1 MATYISM
8 AQYRK
13 VMEHRIKALIQSG
26 DRSSLSSAKHQV
38 MLSKK
43 NAPRKS
49 GVLRGNIRKRK
60 LKSGRWVAE
69 SWVPGKFKYNMWVNK
84 NIKTVRLPTVY
95 FKNIGKWPTSKY
107 RKRHGAEKKWLYSQ
121 TNHSGLPGYWDL
133 ATNKTRRHFNRV
145 AVKNARKSLRITT

>member
-1 MATYISM
+1 
-8 AQYRK
+8 
-13 VMEHRIKALIQSG
+13 MEHRIKALKQSG

-49 GVLRGNIRKRK
+49 GVLRGNIKKRK

-69 SWVPGKFKYNMWVNK
+69 SWVPGKFKYNMWVNRSPGY
-84 NIKTVRLPTVY
+84 KTLTYKKANPRYGLKPGDTITY
-95 FKNIGKWPTSKY
+95 GRKPSHWKWT
-107 RKRHGAEKKWLYSQ
+107 
-121 TNHSGLPGYWDL
+121 GLPKYWDL